1 MRRLVLRVS
10 TVTKSFEGYG
20 TFHGIVDRLRTVK
33 NGNRVELGARI
44 VYEDGDDEDIFFDE
58 LLQIV
63 DLETLSSGVVQLNSP
78 IHQIHTDSCSFNV
91 DEDVTEISSVDV
103 DESVVDLG
111 ATEISTSRPSDDE
124 NSVSEADVS
133 DREAENE
140 GSVVGAAATAKL
152 PLASK
157 LDVCYHNN
165 CSRTASFGFQGKH
178 PILCGKHKYDG
189 KNYQQFETTEFCK
202 VATVRTGPKPKG
214 EKPLTSTERG
224 KKWRAVQK
232 DDMWQLRNQVS
243 TANNT
248 VNMSVMD
255 LEVSQHV
262 IQQQAKEI
270 RKLKRRLQEAEL
282 QRDQA
287 QEQNMFYKKLLDAGE
302 TK

>member
-1 MRRLVLRVS
+1 MPTTALYNFNS
-10 TVTKSFEGYG
+10 
-20 TFHGIVDRLRTVK
+20 GI
-33 NGNRVELGARI
+33 
-44 VYEDGDDEDIFFDE
+44 
-58 LLQIV
+58 
-63 DLETLSSGVVQLNSP
+63 
-78 IHQIHTDSCSFNV
+78 
-91 DEDVTEISSVDV
+91 
-103 DESVVDLG
+103 SVVDLG
-111 ATEISTSRPSDDE
+111 ATQISTSRPADDE
-124 NSVSEADVS
+124 SEADVS

-189 KNYQQFETTEFCK
+189 
-202 VATVRTGPKPKG
+202 

-255 LEVSQHV
+255 LELSQHV

-270 RKLKRRLQEAEL
+270 RKLKRQLQEAEL

-287 QEQNMFYKKLLDAGE
+287 QEQKVVGCGRN
-302 TK
+302 

>member
-44 VYEDGDDEDIFFDE
+44 VYEDGDDEDIFIDE

-63 DLETLSSGVVQLNSP
+63 DLETLSSCVVQLNSP
-78 IHQIHTDSCSFNV
+78 IHQIHTDSCSFHV

-111 ATEISTSRPSDDE
+111 ATQISTSRPSDDE
-124 NSVSEADVS
+124 NSVSEAGVS

-140 GSVVGAAATAKL
+140 GCVVGAAATAKL

-178 PILCGKHKYDG
+178 PILCGK
-189 KNYQQFETTEFCK
+189 T
-202 VATVRTGPKPKG
+202 
-214 EKPLTSTERG
+214 
-224 KKWRAVQK
+224 
-232 DDMWQLRNQVS
+232 QV
-243 TANNT
+243 
-248 VNMSVMD
+248 
-255 LEVSQHV
+255 
-262 IQQQAKEI
+262 
-270 RKLKRRLQEAEL
+270 
-282 QRDQA
+282 
-287 QEQNMFYKKLLDAGE
+287 
-302 TK
+302 